1 MKRLRSTGAWWSD
14 QRVSTRRAER
24 AASEIV
30 SVLIAHMV
38 AQHIAATRC
47 EPFADRIEGA
57 SIE

>member
-38 AQHIAATRC
+38 AQQHRRNTLRTV
-47 EPFADRIEGA
+47 R
-57 SIE
+57 

>member
-1 MKRLRSTGAWWSD
+1 MKRWRWIGAWWLD

-24 AASEIV
+24 AASKIV

-38 AQHIAATRC
+38 AQRIAATRG

>member
-1 MKRLRSTGAWWSD
+1 MKRWRWIGAWWLD

-38 AQHIAATRC
+38 AQQHRRNTLRTV
-47 EPFADRIEGA
+47 R
-57 SIE
+57 